1 MDGEVYRLPRE
12 RLGALVERLA
22 REYRV
27 LGPIRRGDSVAWG
40 DVRPDTVLALDY
52 ATTMLPPRQFFAP
65 QSEVLFRFRRGADG
79 GYYLARL
86 PETITVGQVL
96 RFIDGPAQKKKVP
109 QREAPFSELWR
120 KVDRNVAEI
129 MERSDLASIVRD
141 WAEKQ
146 RSRTYDWDI

>member
-1 MDGEVYRLPRE
+1 MNVSTRGYYALRALFDLASQSSDEPVKIADIAKRQKIPQKF
-12 RLGALVERLA
+12 LGLVLSS
-22 REYRV
+22 
-27 LGPIRRGDSVAWG
+27 L
-40 DVRPDTVLALDY
+40 
-52 ATTMLPPRQFFAP
+52 RQGGFVE
-65 QSEVLFRFRRGADG
+65 SRRGADG

-129 MERSDLASIVRD
+129 VERSDLASIVRD

-146 RSRTYDWDI
+146 RARTYDWDI

>member
-1 MDGEVYRLPRE
+1 MSVSTKGHYALQALFDLASQNTDEPVKIASIAKRQKIPQKF
-12 RLGALVERLA
+12 LGLVLSS
-22 REYRV
+22 
-27 LGPIRRGDSVAWG
+27 L
-40 DVRPDTVLALDY
+40 
-52 ATTMLPPRQFFAP
+52 RQGGFVE
-65 QSEVLFRFRRGADG
+65 SRRGADG

>member
-1 MDGEVYRLPRE
+1 MNVSTKGYY
-12 RLGALVERLA
+12 ALQALFDLA
-22 REYRV
+22 SQSTDEPVKIADIARRQKIPQKFLE
-27 LGPIRRGDSVAWG
+27 LILSSLRRGGFVES
-40 DVRPDTVLALDY
+40 
-52 ATTMLPPRQFFAP
+52 
-65 QSEVLFRFRRGADG
+65 RRGADG

>member
-1 MDGEVYRLPRE
+1 MNVSTKGYYALQALFDLASQSTDEPVKIADIARRQKIPQKF
-12 RLGALVERLA
+12 LGLVLSSLKQGGFVE
-22 REYRV
+22 
-27 LGPIRRGDSVAWG
+27 S
-40 DVRPDTVLALDY
+40 
-52 ATTMLPPRQFFAP
+52 
-65 QSEVLFRFRRGADG
+65 RRGADG